1 MMRFL
6 GRDDRPE
13 RRSEQLDAALAAA
26 LSAEPE
32 AVRCEDGV
40 PRYVHP
46 KSYHAL
52 RWLDALDRSLIDALE
67 QSARGIDSTDQQVV
81 AALAPLVESLAVR
94 LWAWVLCT
102 EGCGLPFTDT
112 EQDPEPPEWC
122 SRLSPRDLIA
132 FAAAHVR
139 VNHTRTAIIAQAF
152 PPEPGNQGNPVS
164 RSRASLAR
172 TPTRKASRRRT

>member
-1 MMRFL
+1 
-6 GRDDRPE
+6 
-13 RRSEQLDAALAAA
+13 
-26 LSAEPE
+26 
-32 AVRCEDGV
+32 
-40 PRYVHP
+40 
-46 KSYHAL
+46 
-52 RWLDALDRSLIDALE
+52 
-67 QSARGIDSTDQQVV
+67 
-81 AALAPLVESLAVR
+81 LVESLAVR

-152 PPEPGNQGNPVS
+152 PPEPGES
-164 RSRASLAR
+164 RQSRLSLAGFIGAYADE
-172 TPTRKASRRRT
+172 KGIQAQDLMRRWSLGSLFAARVVAAEQQREQMRRAKEQAA